1 MSKRDRQ
8 PVQFSVRLLDAI
20 AREVRLE
27 HSFVLVTRETSYV
40 YNPTS
45 KRFTEFQLD
54 KSAPA
59 LPVTTVIYEGVYLD
73 KSSSSEVEHPEV

>member
-27 HSFVLVTRETSYV
+27 HSFLLVTRETSYV
-40 YNPTS
+40 YNPSS

-59 LPVTTVIYEGVYLD
+59 LPVTTVIYEGFYID
-73 KSSSSEVEHPEV
+73 KSSSNETKHPEV

>member
-1 MSKRDRQ
+1 MSKRERQ

-40 YNPTS
+40 YNPTTR
-45 KRFTEFQLD
+45 RFTKFQLD
-54 KSAPA
+54 KAPKT

-73 KSSSSEVEHPEV
+73 KPPQPIQA

>member
-1 MSKRDRQ
+1 MKRRDRQ

-73 KSSSSEVEHPEV
+73 KSSSSETKHPEV